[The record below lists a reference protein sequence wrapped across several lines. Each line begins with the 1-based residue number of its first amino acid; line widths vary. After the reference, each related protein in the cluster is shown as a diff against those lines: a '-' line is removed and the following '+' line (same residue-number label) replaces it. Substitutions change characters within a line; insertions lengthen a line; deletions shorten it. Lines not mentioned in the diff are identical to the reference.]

1 MLSWDEFYNEDAPVK
16 KEEQKQP
23 EPRVAEVTQTQAAPQ
38 ERTVE
43 QTTQEPLVTED
54 VSSPAMQNV
63 ENYTTMKNPTEAEL
77 QKVRERMDKV
87 LEGRVQVG
95 QKAMINSRADLN
107 QLVPFK

>member
-1 MLSWDEFYNEDAPVK
+1 MC
-16 KEEQKQP
+16 
-23 EPRVAEVTQTQAAPQ
+23 
-38 ERTVE
+38 
-43 QTTQEPLVTED
+43 
-54 VSSPAMQNV
+54 SPAMQNV

-107 QLVPFK
+107 NLIPFKYK